1 MLWAHDFISLIY
13 PKICAA
19 CGNSLWRHENVI
31 CTSCD
36 FHLPR
41 TSYHLLSE
49 NPVSKLFW
57 GRAKIHSASAYLL
70 FHKGSRVQQMV
81 HQLKYKGRKD
91 IGYFLGDLFGQTLI
105 QSPLFNDLDLII
117 PVPLHPKKLM
127 KRGFNQSEE
136 FGKGLSS
143 SMKIPINN
151 QLLIRSCNT
160 ETQTKKN
167 RFKRWENVN
176 HVFMVTDSHSLVG
189 KKVLLVDDVI
199 TTGATLEA
207 CINALSLIP
216 EIRIS
221 IAAIATALR

>member
-1 MLWAHDFISLIY
+1 MLWVHDFISLIY
-13 PKICAA
+13 PKICVA

-31 CTSCD
+31 CTACD

-49 NPVSKLFW
+49 NPVSRLFW

-117 PVPLHPKKLM
+117 PVPLHPRKLM

-151 QLLIRSCNT
+151 QVLIRSCNT

-176 HVFMVTDSHSLVG
+176 HVFMVNKSHLLAG
-189 KKVLLVDDVI
+189 KKILLVDDVI

-207 CINALSLIP
+207 CINALALIP
-216 EIRIS
+216 RIRIS